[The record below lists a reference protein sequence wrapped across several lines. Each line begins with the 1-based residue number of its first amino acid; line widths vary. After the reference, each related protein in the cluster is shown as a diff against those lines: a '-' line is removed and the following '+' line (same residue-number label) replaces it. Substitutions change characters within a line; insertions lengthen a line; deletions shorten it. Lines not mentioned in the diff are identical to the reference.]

1 MARSNRNQD
10 DSHLLVLVS
19 AVVIIATLYFA
30 KVVLVPFALAI
41 LFTFILATPV
51 SWLERIHVPR
61 FIAVLLMV
69 LLTVGAIGSV
79 GWAVTNQLVDATGH
93 YSEYRTNIKDKIE
106 SIRRSR
112 PQSLNNAAQAVQE
125 ISTDLN
131 AATPATTPAP
141 VAVRGANGQTRR
153 AGTR

>member
-1 MARSNRNQD
+1 MIQNCTLRQTVAEAPSETRILIIRSASTEVMARPHRNQD

-51 SWLERIHVPR
+51 SWLERLHVPR
-61 FIAVLLMV
+61 FFAVLLMV

-106 SIRRSR
+106 SVRKSR
-112 PQSLNNAAQAVQE
+112 PQSL
-125 ISTDLN
+125 T
-131 AATPATTPAP
+131 
-141 VAVRGANGQTRR
+141 
-153 AGTR
+153 